1 MLRKFPQTALILAP
15 LGRDAQIAS
24 RMLADAGAATHVCGS
39 VDALVD
45 ALGGALGDEAGFALI
60 AEDALLRADLR
71 RLKDWIDDQPEWS
84 DLPFILITS
93 RGGGLERNPAATRY
107 LETLGNVTFIERPF
121 HPTTLV
127 SLARAA
133 LRGRGR
139 QFEARS
145 RLEALAES
153 EARFRAMADGASS
166 PVWVTD
172 HDGIAFV
179 NQAFLRLAGL
189 PAEALMGQGWLSL
202 VHEED
207 VPQVAAARAKAWET
221 FAHYDFLARF
231 RSAELGWRWFQASC
245 NPRLDA
251 SGAFLGYVGIASDVT
266 ESRRIEDDLRSL
278 NQSLEQLV
286 DERTAALSER
296 EARMRAIFE
305 SNQQYQWFLTREG
318 VLLDANKA
326 ALAQIDAARDAV
338 AGQPF
343 WETPWFAGA
352 PEIAGQIRDAVAAVA
367 EGGDYRQEI
376 TIPLVGG
383 ARTLDLAIRPVRR
396 GDGKVRG
403 IVPEAVDISERRLIE
418 EALRQS
424 QKLEAMGQLTGGV
437 AHDFNNL
444 LAPIIGC
451 LDLLQRNGTGN
462 DRERRTVDGALQAAD
477 RAKML
482 VQRLLAFARRQP
494 LESTAVDIAGLVRG
508 MEGLIK
514 TTVGAGIRLDIELP
528 DDLPAAVADTN
539 QLEMALLNLCVNARD
554 AMPKGGVLR
563 VAASAERLQRA
574 HPSLLPAGRYIRLS
588 IADTGLGMDEGT
600 IERAI
605 EPFFTTKGVGHGTGL
620 GLSTVHGLALQLGG
634 TLTISSKPGLG
645 TTIDLWL
652 PVSDEPG
659 GDAAAVPAQSP
670 AGCGLVLLVD
680 DDELVRASTAAML
693 GDMGFEVAES
703 GSGGDALLKLKGE
716 DPYALLITDY
726 MMPDVLGTDVAEFAA
741 RQRPGLPVL
750 IITGYADAEAL
761 PEHLARMSKPFR
773 MSELAAQVAVL
784 LPEG

>member
-1 MLRKFPQTALILAP
+1 LLRAYSQKALILAP
-15 LGRDAQIAS
+15 IGRDASIAAQ
-24 RMLADAGAATHVCGS
+24 MLAEASAATLICVT
-39 VDALVD
+39 VDELVD
-45 ALGGALGDEAGFALI
+45 ALDSETGFALI
-60 AEDALLRADLR
+60 AEEALAGADLR
-71 RLKDWIDDQPEWS
+71 RLKAWIDDQPEWS

-127 SLARAA
+127 SLAQAA
-133 LRGRGR
+133 LRGRSR
-139 QFEARS
+139 QFDARA
-145 RLEALAES
+145 RLEALVES

-179 NQAFLRLAGL
+179 NQAFIGFAGIPADRLL
-189 PAEALMGQGWLSL
+189 GQGWFDI
-202 VHEED
+202 VHED
-207 VPQVAAARAKAWET
+207 DRPAVLAARADAWGRQ
-221 FAHYDFLARF
+221 APYSFLARF
-231 RSAELGWRWFQASC
+231 RGAGGKWYWFQASC
-245 NPRLDA
+245 NPRTD
-251 SGAFLGYVGIASDVT
+251 GQGGFLGYVGIASDVT
-266 ESRRIEDDLRSL
+266 EARRVEDELRSL

-286 DERTAALSER
+286 EERTAALSER

-305 SNQQYQWFLTREG
+305 SNQQYQWFLKADGT
-318 VLLDANKA
+318 LLDANKA
-326 ALAQIDAARDAV
+326 ALAQIGMMRDAV

-343 WETPWFAGA
+343 WETPWFAGDDEVA
-352 PEIAGQIRDAVAAVA
+352 TQVRIGVAAVA
-367 EGGDYRQEI
+367 AGEDYRREI
-376 TIPLVGG
+376 TVPLDQGT
-383 ARTLDLAIRPVRR
+383 RTLDLAMRPVRG
-396 GDGKVRG
+396 GDGRLRG
-403 IVPEAVDISERRLIE
+403 IVPEAVDITERRSAE

-477 RAKML
+477 RAKVL

-494 LESTAVDIAGLVRG
+494 LQSTAVDIAALVRG

-514 TTVGAGIRLDIELP
+514 TTIGAGIQLNIEAPEHLP
-528 DDLPAAVADTN
+528 PAKADTN

-563 VAASAERLQRA
+563 IALSAERLQRA
-574 HPSLLPAGRYIRLS
+574 HPTLLPAARYVRLS
-588 IADTGLGMDEGT
+588 IADTGLGMDEPT

-634 TLTISSKPGLG
+634 ALTISSKPGLG

-652 PVSDEPG
+652 PVSEPTEEEPAATEAG
-659 GDAAAVPAQSP
+659 GWTGS
-670 AGCGLVLLVD
+670 GRVLLAD
-680 DDELVRASTAAML
+680 DDELVRASTASML
-693 GDMGFEVAES
+693 VDMGFEVIES
-703 GSGGDALLKLKGE
+703 TSGQDAVFKLKAG
-716 DPYALLITDY
+716 DRYSLLITDY
-726 MMPDVLGTDVAEFAA
+726 MMPDLLGTEVAELAA
-741 RQRPGLPVL
+741 RQQPGLPIL
-750 IITGYADAEAL
+750 LITGYADADGL
-761 PEHLARMSKPFR
+761 PAHLARLTKPFR
-773 MSELAAQVAVL
+773 MSELAERVAAL
-784 LPEG
+784 LPKTNDS